1 MTDEERASFIWG
13 GTRARPRKGIE
24 RVLKSNETFLKPP
37 GSCQTKFTGQSV
49 GVEIECCEKCSIYV
63 LDPCEQVQVSE
74 CINCRIVVGPCVG
87 SVLVFDCIDC
97 TIAVAGKQVR
107 LRDCQNCEL
116 RTYAP
121 TSECVVIETSKG
133 LKFGCWD
140 VAYPGLASQF
150 AAVAD
155 WDPKTNFWDKIF
167 DFSPAAGNWAKLPS
181 IDAGGRWC
189 ELTITP
195 DASSHNAGSVV
206 ESRSN
211 TPKVRGCECPCLS
224 QDGCAYEADW
234 FDPAAAALLGTA
246 QKAAAEAAQASR
258 GPVTY
263 EKGGY
268 TVSAGPPAPAKPPS
282 TGLFSRL
289 LSWLGFGKKKP
300 AAAAS
305 SAGGVTLTA
314 GAGSAGSGTSKPAE
328 STTCAVM

>member
-116 RTYAP
+116 RTYGRRASASSSRRP
-121 TSECVVIETSKG
+121 RSNSLLERG
-133 LKFGCWD
+133 L
-140 VAYPGLASQF
+140 PGLASQF

-155 WDPKTNFWDKIF
+155 WDETNFWDKIF
-167 DFSPAAGNWAKLPS
+167 DFSPATGNWTKLPS
-181 IDAGGRWC
+181 IDAGGGG
-189 ELTITP
+189 
-195 DASSHNAGSVV
+195 AS
-206 ESRSN
+206 
-211 TPKVRGCECPCLS
+211 
-224 QDGCAYEADW
+224 
-234 FDPAAAALLGTA
+234 
-246 QKAAAEAAQASR
+246 
-258 GPVTY
+258 
-263 EKGGY
+263 
-268 TVSAGPPAPAKPPS
+268 
-282 TGLFSRL
+282 
-289 LSWLGFGKKKP
+289 
-300 AAAAS
+300 
-305 SAGGVTLTA
+305 
-314 GAGSAGSGTSKPAE
+314 
-328 STTCAVM
+328 